1 MLGDRGQPRAFR
13 NDESLGFHT
22 FLALSACY
30 VATCLIG
37 MKNLR
42 RLRSCLDTGEA
53 IYVLGGSLLQCI
65 GGVMAFRIT
74 IAGDIG
80 SGKSTIAK
88 RLAELAGVE
97 PLSTGGIQ

>member
-1 MLGDRGQPRAFR
+1 LQAPLVIAERNRRMLGDRGQPRAFR

-42 RLRSCLDTGEA
+42 KASQL
-53 IYVLGGSLLQCI
+53 
-65 GGVMAFRIT
+65 
-74 IAGDIG
+74 
-80 SGKSTIAK
+80 
-88 RLAELAGVE
+88 
-97 PLSTGGIQ
+97 P